1 MKTSEKRE
9 LIHKTAIIGLMSALI
24 YAGNLISIP
33 LPYNAR
39 IHVGNSMCLLA
50 GLLFGGLSGG
60 LSSGIGGMLFD
71 LFDPR
76 YITSA
81 PITFFTKFAMGW
93 TTGFLNRSG
102 MKSGKT
108 KAAAIAAAIIGQ
120 IVYIILYLSKTFI
133 AELIKGNAFGTAI
146 VRVGEKAV
154 SSSVNGVI
162 AVVVAVPLYFALKSA
177 LAGTPIGRYTMP
189 RIKEKAE

>member
-9 LIHKTAIIGLMSALI
+9 LIHKVVIVGLMSALV
-24 YAGNLISIP
+24 YVGNLISIP

-60 LSSGIGGMLFD
+60 LSSGIGGALFD

-81 PITFFTKFAMGW
+81 PITFITKFTMGW
-93 TTGFLNRSG
+93 TTGVLNRRGFGNEAGRATVS
-102 MKSGKT
+102 
-108 KAAAIAAAIIGQ
+108 AIIGQ
-120 IVYIILYLSKTFI
+120 IVYIILYLTKTFI
-133 AELIKGNAFGTAI
+133 TELIKGNAFGTAL

-154 SSSVNGVI
+154 SSSVNGII
-162 AVVVAVPLYFALKSA
+162 AVVVAVPLYIALKSA
-177 LAGTPIGRYTMP
+177 LANTPIGRY
-189 RIKEKAE
+189 ISGSEKASS